1 MDDTQGGDL
10 ITTIDL
16 RNMPCFDEKAKLTD
30 LRQVNFIFGPNGAGK
45 TTITRAAKAQL
56 TAGSHTVHVYNHDYV
71 SNVFHTSETGSDG
84 EIQGITFTLGEK
96 DASKQEQLK
105 LKREQLAEIRKN
117 LTGRTAAPAKEANLL
132 P

>member
-1 MDDTQGGDL
+1 M

-71 SNVFHTSETGSDG
+71 SN
-84 EIQGITFTLGEK
+84 IRNR
-96 DASKQEQLK
+96 
-105 LKREQLAEIRKN
+105 KRRRDPRDNVHARRKRRFQARA
-117 LTGRTAAPAKEANLL
+117 T
-132 P
+132 